1 MNTASNPLR
10 PLVLLHGWGLSAAV
24 WRPLLDHLDPRRPVH
39 APDLPGHGGAA
50 PAGDTLASWAEA
62 LLPALPGNSVL
73 VGWSL
78 GAQLALELAHRHPE
92 RIARLVLIGAS
103 PRFTASEDWPHG
115 LPGATLD
122 DFRAQF
128 DSAPEATQRR
138 FVALQSLGDRARK
151 AVSAALSGSLT
162 PADASHQAALA
173 TGLRLL
179 ADTDL
184 RPLSSALAQPVRLL
198 HGSEDKLMPLAA
210 AEWLADQLPGGRL
223 SVFDQA
229 GHAPFLSRP
238 GDCAGLIEGFAD
250 E

>member
-162 PADASHQAALA
+162 PASHQAALA